1 MIAEIISAV
10 VSSGLNWDLVS
21 VQKKNECLSLHQ
33 FDDIIETLCYKIE
46 TKRLKTDRTTSINT
60 PILEIKKRIG
70 DVQLKFNA
78 IFNAEDEHYIK
89 LRRIAI
95 TGDCGLNDRSSEYL
109 FTPLSN
115 AISEEKAK
123 LDIFLL
129 EALKAADEKFQ
140 SDTDVFTTIS
150 DTDAVI

>member
-1 MIAEIISAV
+1 MP
-10 VSSGLNWDLVS
+10 
-21 VQKKNECLSLHQ
+21 
-33 FDDIIETLCYKIE
+33 
-46 TKRLKTDRTTSINT
+46 DRTTSINT

-115 AISEEKAK
+115 AVSEEIAK
-123 LDIFLL
+123 LDIFFPFGSI
-129 EALKAADEKFQ
+129 EGR
-140 SDTDVFTTIS
+140 
-150 DTDAVI
+150 